1 MYPGHL
7 IFMASFG
14 YRGVRE
20 RDELSDRE
28 QRLCHVAVV
37 ADGIQLAD
45 GDQWIWSPTK
55 KLDNFRRDCLERSG
69 RRTCLSD
76 TVLYIT
82 RHEKS
87 QICYL
92 LFSVP
97 LL

>member
-14 YRGVRE
+14 DRGIRE
-20 RDELSDRE
+20 RDKLSDRE
-28 QRLCHVAVV
+28 QRLSNVTVV
-37 ADGIQLAD
+37 ADGIQSAD
-45 GDQWIWSPTK
+45 GDQWIWSPAK
-55 KLDNFRRDCLERSG
+55 KLDDFRRDCLERSG
-69 RRTCLSD
+69 RCACLSD